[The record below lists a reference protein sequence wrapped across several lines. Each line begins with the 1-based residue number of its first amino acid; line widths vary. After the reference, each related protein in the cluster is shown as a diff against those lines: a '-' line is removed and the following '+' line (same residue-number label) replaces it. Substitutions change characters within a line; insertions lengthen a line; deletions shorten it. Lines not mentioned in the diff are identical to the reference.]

1 VDCNKWP
8 ERLAHLEN
16 RLLGLVVAL
25 LFYDSAVVVIFLFAR
40 LGAGLS
46 GIGLGPAVVLH
57 SGLWGLVRPLP
68 QKSQRGRRMTSMI
81 ELVVVATY

>member
-1 VDCNKWP
+1 LTRHDSQS
-8 ERLAHLEN
+8 RAAI
-16 RLLGLVVAL
+16 GLVVAL